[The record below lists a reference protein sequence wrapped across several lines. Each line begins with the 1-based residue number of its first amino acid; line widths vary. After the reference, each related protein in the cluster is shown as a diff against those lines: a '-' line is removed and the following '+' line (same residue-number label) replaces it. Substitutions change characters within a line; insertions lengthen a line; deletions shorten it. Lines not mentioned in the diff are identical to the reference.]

1 MKEESKKEEV
11 KIEPKSRPKV
21 EFTRYEIK
29 TKEEA
34 EKFIN
39 LIWPTIVSGL
49 DVVIESSSGDLS
61 KGIVL
66 KEILNGYTTLWLG
79 FVDGKYAG
87 FATTAFNPH
96 LDGLNFI
103 TIKQVYIKPGT
114 GLEIF
119 LKGQK
124 KIFEFGKKLNCDKVR
139 MVTNNLKERK
149 ALKRLGWKP
158 TYQEFEINLKE

>member
-1 MKEESKKEEV
+1 MAEELKKEE
-11 KIEPKSRPKV
+11 IEQKPRPKV
-21 EFTRYEIK
+21 DFMRYEIK

-39 LIWPTIVSGL
+39 VIWPTLVNGL
-49 DVVIESSSGDLS
+49 DEIIESSKGDLS
-61 KGIVL
+61 RGIVL
-66 KEILNGYTTLWLG
+66 KEVLNGYSNLWLG

-87 FATTAFNPH
+87 FATTTFNPH

-103 TIKQVYIKPGT
+103 TIKQVYIKKGT
-114 GLEIF
+114 ALEIL

-124 KIFEFGKKLNCDKVR
+124 KLFEFGKKLNCDKVR

-149 ALKRLGWKP
+149 ALRRLGWKP
-158 TYQEFEINLKE
+158 TYQEYEINLKE